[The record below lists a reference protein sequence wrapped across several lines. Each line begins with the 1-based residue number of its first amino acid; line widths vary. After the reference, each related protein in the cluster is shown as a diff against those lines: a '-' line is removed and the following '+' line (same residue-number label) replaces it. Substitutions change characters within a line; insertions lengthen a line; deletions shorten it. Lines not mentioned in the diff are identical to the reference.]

1 MSRALKLSGFVG
13 LTVQMLW
20 GMANVVNLMQ
30 GTPIPSEIM
39 GPAHAHF
46 GVLSIAIVVAGFA
59 VERYEI
65 TGIRRM
71 LTVWG
76 LILGQWLLPA
86 TVLGELVTPAV
97 LLLAFLWGILLFV
110 GMGSIALAVFRQS

>member
-13 LTVQMLW
+13 LTIQMLW
-20 GMANVVNLMQ
+20 GMANVINLMQ

-59 VERYEI
+59 VERYELS
-65 TGIRRM
+65 GGRRT

-86 TVLGELVTPAV
+86 TVLGELASPQV
-97 LLLAFLWGILLFV
+97 LLLAFVWGILLAI
-110 GMGSIALAVFRQS
+110 GMGSITLAILRQS

>member
-1 MSRALKLSGFVG
+1 MSRLLKLSGFLG

-20 GMANVVNLMQ
+20 GIGNVVNLMQ

-46 GVLSIAIVVAGFA
+46 GVLSLAIIVAGFA
-59 VERYEI
+59 VEQYEF
-65 TGIRRM
+65 GGARR
-71 LTVWG
+71 LLAVWG

-86 TVLGELVTPAV
+86 TILGELVTEAV
-97 LLLAFLWGILLFV
+97 LLLAFVWGILLFL
-110 GMGSIALAVFRQS
+110 GMGSIALTIYQQS